1 MLLVV
6 KPGYE
11 KNMVAM
17 PKSYGLSLLPEN
29 IARDQYKKK
38 LPETITKELYE

>member
-1 MLLVV
+1 M
-6 KPGYE
+6 KRI
-11 KNMVAM
+11 MVAM

-29 IARDQYKKK
+29 NARDPYKKI